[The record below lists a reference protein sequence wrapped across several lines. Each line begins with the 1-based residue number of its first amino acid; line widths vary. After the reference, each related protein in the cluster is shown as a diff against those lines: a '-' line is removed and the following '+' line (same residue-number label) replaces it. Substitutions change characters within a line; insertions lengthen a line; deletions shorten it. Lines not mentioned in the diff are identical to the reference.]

1 MNYRT
6 ITADGPRVSTLGLG
20 GNIFG
25 YACDETETRA
35 IIHAAENLGVNL
47 VDTADVYSEGRSEEL
62 IGKALEGRRDR
73 WIIATKVG
81 VESGAT
87 GHGIGAKKLIFERIE
102 GSLRRLR
109 TDYIDIYQL
118 HHFDP
123 VTPAAETIEAFE
135 TLRAQGK
142 VRHFG
147 LSNCTAAQ
155 ANRYTA
161 AACAVGQP
169 PPATHQIHY
178 NLLKRQA
185 EEEFL
190 TAPDEHQPRLLIYGA
205 LGRGVLS
212 GKYRAGN
219 PPAQNTRAAMS
230 ARVQADL
237 QPAVLSAV
245 AHLETLAHEIGLT
258 MSQLATAYV
267 LRPPSVLAALIGI
280 RTVTQL
286 RELTSGP
293 DRPLRADQ
301 WARVDDF
308 LQASASLNEV
318 SLGQPTLSHA

>member
-1 MNYRT
+1 MNYRI
-6 ITADGPRVSTLGLG
+6 ITADGTRVSTLGLG

-25 YACDETETRA
+25 YACDEAETRE
-35 IIHAAENLGVNL
+35 IILTAENLGVNL

-87 GHGIGAKKLIFERIE
+87 GHGIAAKQVIFKRIE

-123 VTPAAETIEAFE
+123 VTPAAETIEAFKI
-135 TLRAQGK
+135 LRAQGK

-147 LSNCTAAQ
+147 LSNCTATQTDRYMAAAQ
-155 ANRYTA
+155 AI
-161 AACAVGQP
+161 GQP

-190 TAPDEHQPRLLIYGA
+190 AAPDAQQPRHLIYGA

-212 GKYRAGN
+212 GKYRAGG

-230 ARVQADL
+230 VHVQADL

-258 MSQLATAYV
+258 MSQLAAAYV

-280 RTVTQL
+280 RIVTQL
-286 RELTSGP
+286 RELASGL

-308 LQASASLNEV
+308 VQASTSLTEA
-318 SLGQPTLSHA
+318 SLGQPTLSHS